1 MFLKG
6 PCAGKRIDCRGR
18 GGLEAVL
25 GADQLAVLYIYPSA

>member
-6 PCAGKRIDCRGR
+6 PCAGKRIDCGER
-18 GGLEAVL
+18 GGIEAVL